1 VIRSCCGSARRFT
14 TLSEHSEPGGSGLAS
29 RPPPNT
35 TSDLDGMMDQWQA
48 QPSIRDSRRCD
59 HNPLALPMHKP
70 RGRVKHGRSR
80 SLMWSVARGGAQK
93 LSWSDQSVGEPMNH
107 RSEDGHDEA
116 DQRRSAAL
124 IGLIIILALAIA
136 GVVLV
141 RELRERSRLEDCLM
155 SGRTNC
161 APIEVPL
168 RR

>member
-1 VIRSCCGSARRFT
+1 
-14 TLSEHSEPGGSGLAS
+14 LSLDLAATAT
-29 RPPPNT
+29 RPEKPPPHHVGLPVAT
-35 TSDLDGMMDQWQA
+35 ALGSPMD
-48 QPSIRDSRRCD
+48 
-59 HNPLALPMHKP
+59 N
-70 RGRVKHGRSR
+70 
-80 SLMWSVARGGAQK
+80 
-93 LSWSDQSVGEPMNH
+93 
-107 RSEDGHDEA
+107 RSERGDDGADE
-116 DQRRSAAL
+116 RRSAAL

>member
-1 VIRSCCGSARRFT
+1 MIRRAGRGANC
-14 TLSEHSEPGGSGLAS
+14 LEVPMNNPSEHG
-29 RPPPNT
+29 
-35 TSDLDGMMDQWQA
+35 D
-48 QPSIRDSRRCD
+48 
-59 HNPLALPMHKP
+59 
-70 RGRVKHGRSR
+70 
-80 SLMWSVARGGAQK
+80 
-93 LSWSDQSVGEPMNH
+93 
-107 RSEDGHDEA
+107 DEA

>member
-1 VIRSCCGSARRFT
+1 MDNR
-14 TLSEHSEPGGSGLAS
+14 SEHG
-29 RPPPNT
+29 
-35 TSDLDGMMDQWQA
+35 D
-48 QPSIRDSRRCD
+48 
-59 HNPLALPMHKP
+59 
-70 RGRVKHGRSR
+70 
-80 SLMWSVARGGAQK
+80 
-93 LSWSDQSVGEPMNH
+93 
-107 RSEDGHDEA
+107 DEA

-161 APIEVPL
+161 APIEVPP